1 MKILFLS
8 CYSSEYFDKLL
19 ENKIPISI
27 AIQKF
32 SKLYL
37 EGFKEN
43 GAQVEAIIPSYPK
56 AFSGRLYE
64 KARTVEENGIQ
75 YYYMPKLSIK
85 KLGGFV
91 SLFSTKAFVRRW
103 CRINPDGVV
112 VIDYLRERALAASNI
127 CRRHKVKNVCV
138 ITDRF
143 EIYPN
148 DSLLVKIREG
158 IKIIKSKKAAA
169 NATHFVM
176 LTKYM
181 NPGYNKKNK
190 PYIISE
196 GLVDNKMQQ
205 PKLVRTTSEKILMY
219 SGGLTKDNGID
230 KLIEAFILANIHE
243 AQLHLYGNGD
253 YVAEIREIVKHY
265 PNIKYFGIVSND
277 VIVKK
282 QKEAFLLINP
292 RPSDQEFTK
301 YSFPSKNME
310 YMASG
315 TATLFTKLPCIPE
328 EYYDKSFYIDDE
340 SVEGFVDKIKSIM
353 SMNEDDVYQLG
364 EKTREFIVKEKNNII
379 QAKKIIDMVKTHKKE
394 Q

>member
-19 ENKIPISI
+19 ENNIPISI

-32 SKLYL
+32 SRLYL

-43 GAQVEAIIPSYPK
+43 GAQVDVIIPSYPK

-64 KARTVEENGIQ
+64 KARMVKENGIQ

-91 SLFSTKAFVRRW
+91 SLFSTKAFVKRW
-103 CRINPDGVV
+103 CRSNPDGVV
-112 VIDYLRERALAASNI
+112 VIDYMRERALAVSNI
-127 CRRHKVKNVCV
+127 CRRHKMKNVCV

-143 EIYPN
+143 EIYKN
-148 DSLLVKIREG
+148 DSLLKKIKQG
-158 IKIIKSKKAAA
+158 IKVIKSKKTAN
-169 NATHFVM
+169 NATHLVL

-181 NPGYNKKNK
+181 NPEYNRNNK
-190 PYIISE
+190 TYIISE
-196 GLVDNKMQQ
+196 GLTDS
-205 PKLVRTTSEKILMY
+205 KLNHLTIQKKTDEKIIMY
-219 SGGLTKDNGID
+219 AGGVSKKNGVAHLTEG
-230 KLIEAFILANIHE
+230 FIKADIPD
-243 AQLHLYGNGD
+243 AQLHIYGSGD
-253 YVAEIREIVKHY
+253 YASELDKISKLHSNIKFLGVVPNEIV
-265 PNIKYFGIVSND
+265 VA
-277 VIVKK
+277 K
-282 QKEAFLLINP
+282 QKEAFLLVNP

-315 TATLFTKLPCIPE
+315 TAALFTKLPCIPE

-340 SVEGFVDKIKSIM
+340 SVEGFADKIKSIFDM
-353 SMNEDDVYQLG
+353 KEEDVYTLG
-364 EKTREFIVKEKNNII
+364 KKAREFIMNEKNNIV
-379 QAKKIIDMVKTHKKE
+379 QAQKILDMVNK
-394 Q
+394 